1 MYRYQQG
8 VSPYQVTLSRH
19 DLCRMIKLVRTLQQL
34 SGQQNYRKK
43 IIPDLPEAGRF
54 DPGHHSVMMGYDF
67 HLGDTGPQLIEINTN
82 NGGAWLACQACRPG
96 AKSFPAVTGKK
107 ILGTFLEE
115 FAAWKRVPEVRPRNI
130 VIMDEQPEKQFLY
143 QEMQVFADLF
153 RQAKINVSIID
164 PGELSFNNDGVFY
177 HGNSVDLIYNRHC
190 DFYLQTPDM
199 ADIRIAWMANKMCL
213 TPNPHT
219 YGLLADKQRMILW
232 SDPEQREAL
241 GFNEKQSQLVGAMV
255 PRISRMD
262 SFDSEALWR
271 TRKQWVFK
279 PVSSYACK
287 GVYVGKKLTKNKF
300 NELDPQTT
308 VVQGFVPPSKTCVV
322 EGESFKTDYRLF
334 TYRDQVLGV
343 TARLYRGQVTNLQT
357 EGGGF
362 AAVKII

>member
-8 VSPYQVTLSRH
+8 VSSHKVTLSRH
-19 DLCRMIKLVRTLQQL
+19 DLCRMIQLVRTLQQL
-34 SGQQNYRKK
+34 SGQQSYRQK
-43 IIPDLPEAGRF
+43 IAPDLPETGRF

-67 HLGDTGPQLIEINTN
+67 HISNAGPQLIEINTN

-96 AKSFPAVTGKK
+96 AKTFPAVTGKK
-107 ILGTFLEE
+107 ILSTFLNE
-115 FAAWKRVPEVRPRNI
+115 FAAWKKDPEARPRNI

-143 QEMQVFADLF
+143 QEMQLFAELF
-153 RQAKINVSIID
+153 RQANINVSIAD
-164 PGELSFNNDGVFY
+164 HRELNFSNEGVFY
-177 HGNSVDLIYNRHC
+177 HGNTVDLIYNRHC
-190 DFYLQTPDM
+190 DFYLQTSDM
-199 ADIRIAWMANKMCL
+199 ADIRFAWMANKICL

-232 SDPEQREAL
+232 SDPEQRMEL
-241 GFNEKQSQLVGAMV
+241 GLNEKQYQLVGAMV
-255 PRISRMD
+255 PRIRRMD
-262 SFDSEALWR
+262 SLDIEGLWR

-308 VVQGFVPPSKTCVV
+308 VVQRLVPPSKTCVA

-343 TARLYRGQVTNLQT
+343 TARLYQGQVTNLQT

-362 AAVKII
+362 AAVEII